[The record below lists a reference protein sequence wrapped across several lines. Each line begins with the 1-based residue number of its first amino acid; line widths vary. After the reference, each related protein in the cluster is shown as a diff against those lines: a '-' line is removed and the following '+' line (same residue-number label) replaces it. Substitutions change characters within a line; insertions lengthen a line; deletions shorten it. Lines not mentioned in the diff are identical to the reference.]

1 MLSEINLTEIEP
13 GKIYII
19 SDIAEKSEYAHKLEK
34 LGFTRGTPV
43 EKGLS
48 NIKNP
53 MVIKLRGS
61 RIALRT
67 NEAKIVKVKEIQ

>member
-1 MLSEINLTEIEP
+1 MAEINLTEIQP
-13 GKIYII
+13 GRTYII
-19 SDIAEKSEYAHKLEK
+19 SDIAEKSEYAYKLEK
-34 LGFTRGTPV
+34 LGFTRGTPL

-67 NEAKIVKVKEIQ
+67 NEAMIVKVKEIQ

>member
-1 MLSEINLTEIEP
+1 MAEINLTEIQS
-13 GKIYII
+13 GKTYII
-19 SDIAEKSEYAHKLEK
+19 SDIIEESEYARKLEK

-67 NEAKIVKVKEIQ
+67 NEAKIVMVKEIV